1 MSKHTPGP
9 WSVPHFARPEVNCQC
24 GYVLCDHLMGAI
36 CTVHCS
42 DNPSV
47 ESGDN
52 PLFEAACANARLI
65 AAAPELLEACARAEK
80 FIDAILSFYGQGLA
94 VIHWHK
100 NGDSEPL
107 DNFIDDNSDG
117 SELETLRAAIA
128 KATAESP

>member
-24 GYVLCDHLMGAI
+24 GYVLCNQHMGAI

-42 DNPSV
+42 DKPSV

-65 AAAPELLEACARAEK
+65 AAAPELLEALQRLMAIHQPLAGNPSHEGLVAFWEYEK
-80 FIDAILSFYGQGLA
+80 TQGRGEA
-94 VIHWHK
+94 
-100 NGDSEPL
+100 
-107 DNFIDDNSDG
+107 DDQ
-117 SELETLRAAIA
+117 LFALAAIA
-128 KATAESP
+128 KATAGVTPCPST